1 MVYPQGAVPV
11 LRCLL
16 QPGEHILA
24 CSVVA
29 ASGVDGINV
38 DLAPTVPQSAY
49 DLLEREHGRVTE
61 PNEPLDVEAVM
72 RLRFAGQD
80 E

>member
-1 MVYPQGAVPV
+1 
-11 LRCLL
+11 
-16 QPGEHILA
+16 
-24 CSVVA
+24 VVA
-29 ASGVDGINV
+29 ASGVDGIDV
-38 DLAPTVPQSAY
+38 DLAPTVPRSAY